1 MRDAPALNATT
12 HAAAELPGAAPATD
26 VAGRRGGP
34 SLARAALV
42 VIAPILAW
50 IGWNAA
56 VGAFSPRSGF
66 GYALGVAG
74 GTAMAMLLL
83 YPLRKRLRLLR
94 SWVPLKHWLAM
105 HVVFGIAGPLL
116 VVFHSTFRLR
126 SLNATV
132 AMACMVLVAAS
143 GLVGRFIYRR
153 IHRGMDGAGATLD
166 EAQAVFAAELARLE
180 SAVGPVPEIGRE
192 LDRFAALGAL
202 PGRGRGARALH
213 FLTLGLRRARA
224 HRRIGM
230 ALARVR
236 SRGRPLSGGELESV
250 AHASRKSLIAVQ
262 RVAQYVAYER
272 LFSLWRILHVPLVYM
287 LVISAVVHVV
297 AVHAY

>member
-1 MRDAPALNATT
+1 MSTTT
-12 HAAAELPGAAPATD
+12 HAAVDLPPPASAAD
-26 VAGRRGGP
+26 VADRRGDP
-34 SLARAALV
+34 RLARATLV
-42 VIAPILAW
+42 VVAPILAW

-74 GTAMAMLLL
+74 GSAMAMLLL
-83 YPLRKRLRLLR
+83 YPLRKRVRLLR
-94 SWVPLKHWLAM
+94 SWVPLKHWFAM
-105 HVVFGIAGPLL
+105 HVVFGIVGPLL

-143 GLVGRFIYRR
+143 GLVGRFLYRR
-153 IHRGMDGAGATLD
+153 IHRGMDGARATLD
-166 EAQAVFAAELARLE
+166 DARAAFAAELARLE
-180 SAVGPVPEIGRE
+180 SAVGPVPEVSRE
-192 LDRFAALGAL
+192 LDRFAALGSL
-202 PGRGRGARALH
+202 QGRGRGARALH

-230 ALARVR
+230 ALARVER
-236 SRGRPLSGGELESV
+236 RGPPLPGGVLESV
-250 AHASRKSLIAVQ
+250 GRASRDALIAMQ

-287 LVISAVVHVV
+287 LVVSAVVHVV